1 MSLYHSSQAK
11 DNCGFGLMAHL
22 DGKQSHGLVETSLTA
37 LTRMTHR
44 GAVSADGKTGDGCGL
59 LLQLPSNFFKG
70 LAKELGFTLGKR
82 FAIGQIFFSNDPKKA
97 ERSKRILEDELR
109 KETLT
114 IAGWRKVPIDKDIC
128 GEVALE
134 TLPDIRQVFI
144 QAPPGWTE
152 EDLERRLFIARRR
165 AADKIL
171 NDVDYYVV
179 SLSCRVIVYKALV
192 MPKYLN
198 QFYPDLANKNLETA
212 ICLFHQRFSTNTA
225 PLWKFAQP
233 FRYLA
238 HNGEINTITGNR
250 NWASARQSK
259 FYSPLLPDLPHLEN
273 LVNQT
278 GSDSSSLDNMLEVML
293 AGGMDIFRALRLL
306 IPPAWAKRR
315 NMDPDL
321 KAFYEFNSM
330 HMEPWDGPAGIV
342 MTDGK
347 QIACTLD
354 RNGLRPA
361 RYVITKDRIL
371 TVASEIGVWDYDEA
385 DVIEKDRVGPGE
397 MLAADTSLGRVWRT
411 NKIDDLLKSRHPY
424 LEWLRE
430 NTIRLKSNPRIEK
443 RAAENYINEN
453 LQDLPIFEKLFNV
466 SLEECEQVIQVIAN
480 DSQEPTSSMG
490 DDTPMAVLS
499 TKSRNLFDYFRQQFA
514 QVTNPPIDPL
524 REASVMSLE
533 TCFGREHNVF
543 QETNGLAYRAII
555 GKPVLNY
562 AKLQQ
567 LKALD
572 QEYYQFQSISLNYP
586 ADGDLQ
592 QAVEDIADKAVE
604 LVRDGCVI
612 LQLTD
617 RDIQKGKLP
626 VHAVLATGAVH
637 QRLIKEGLRCD
648 TNIVVE
654 TATTRDPHQFAVLL
668 GVGATAISPY
678 LALQIINRLST
689 ESKLS
694 IDIVTARK
702 NYLIGI
708 NKGLLKILSK
718 MGISTIASYRSAQLF
733 ECIGLDQRIVKLCF
747 PNCVSR
753 IGGATFSDLHQA
765 ALLNSKKAWL
775 PQHKML
781 RSGQF
786 KFVHGGEYHSY
797 NPDVVTLLQKAVNS
811 GQFEDYQA
819 YADQVNHRPVAAL
832 RDMMK
837 PILAD
842 TPLPLDKVEN
852 KAAVLK
858 RFDSAGMSIGALS
871 PEAHESLAIAMN
883 TLGGRSNSG
892 EGGEDPARYGTIRN
906 SKIKQVASGR
916 FGVNADYLTSAEVLQ
931 IKIAQGAKPGEGGQ
945 LPGAKVTLEIAR
957 LRNATPGITLISPPP
972 HHDIYSIEDI
982 AQLIFD
988 LKQVNPAAL
997 VSVKLVSG
1005 PGVGTIAA
1013 GVAKAYADMITIAGH
1028 DGGTGAS
1035 PLTSVKYAGT
1045 PWELGLSEAHQAL
1058 IENGLRD
1065 KICLQVDG
1073 GLKTGLDVIKGA
1085 ILGADSFGFGTG
1097 PMVALGC
1104 KFLRIC
1110 HLNNCATGIATQN
1123 HQLREQH
1130 YQGLPEKVI
1139 NYFEFVATEVR
1150 DWLAKLGVESLD
1162 LLIGRTDLLSLIKGN
1177 TQQQKHLDLQVILD
1191 SAKRPDLTTGSNPN
1205 QAHYQNLKNPP
1216 FDKGL
1221 MNQKILKDVSGFT
1234 ADSKVINLSYKIKN
1248 YDRSVGA
1255 TLAGHL
1261 AKTKTELNE
1270 LQVNL
1275 SFTGIAGQSF
1285 GVWNYPGMNLVLTGD
1300 ANDYVGKGMSGG
1312 SIIVRSPADIQ
1323 YVASRGAII
1332 GNTCLYGAT
1341 GGKLFASGQAGER
1354 FAVRNSGAVTVVEGL
1369 GDHGCEY
1376 MTGGAVLVLGPV
1388 GENFAAGMTG
1398 GVAFVLDIR
1407 ETLEKNM
1414 NPGHVELFSFAEV
1427 ECDDYTEQLKD
1438 LLQQHILATNS
1449 PWARKITR
1457 NLEHYLDYFK
1467 LVVPKV
1473 TSQAVPEPS
1482 EHDYEPTGSD
1492 NNLTAAGAGKIRSLK
1507 SVPLRIIK

>member
-1 MSLYHSSQAK
+1 MTLYQSSQAK
-11 DNCGFGLMAHL
+11 DNCGFGLIAHI
-22 DGKQSHGLVETSLTA
+22 DGDQSHQLLQTSLTA

-44 GAVSADGKTGDGCGL
+44 GAISSDGKSGDGCGVL
-59 LLQLPSNFFKG
+59 IQMPKSYFKKVAAEIG
-70 LAKELGFTLGKR
+70 LNLGKR
-82 FAIGQIFFSNDPKKA
+82 FGIGQIFLSKDPKK
-97 ERSKRILEDELR
+97 SKQSKQVLEQELI

-114 IAGWRKVPIDKDIC
+114 IVGWRKVPIDQNVC
-128 GEVALE
+128 GDVALKTIPNIE
-134 TLPDIRQVFI
+134 QLFV

-152 EDLERRLFIARRR
+152 EDFERRLFIARRR
-165 AADKIL
+165 AADQIK
-171 NDVDYYVV
+171 NDLDYYVV
-179 SLSCRVIVYKALV
+179 SLSCMVIVYKALV
-192 MPKYLN
+192 MPKYLDR
-198 QFYPDLANKNLETA
+198 FYPDLADENMKTA
-212 ICLFHQRFSTNTA
+212 ISLFHQRFSTNTA

-233 FRYLA
+233 FRFLA
-238 HNGEINTITGNR
+238 HNGEINTISGNR
-250 NWASARQSK
+250 NWATARQAK
-259 FYSPLLPDLPHLEN
+259 FYSPLLPDLSRLES

-306 IPPAWAKRR
+306 VPPAWAKRR
-315 NMDPDL
+315 NMDPAL

-342 MTDGK
+342 MTNGK

-361 RYVITKDRIL
+361 RYVITKDRLL
-371 TVASEIGVWDYDEA
+371 TVASEVGVWDYNES
-385 DVIEKDRVGPGE
+385 DVVEKDRVGPGE
-397 MLAADTSLGRVWRT
+397 MLAADVTEGKIWRT

-430 NTIRLKSNPRIEK
+430 NTIRLKSNPRLEQK
-443 RAAENYINEN
+443 AAEKYINEN
-453 LQDLPIFEKLFNV
+453 LKNLSIFEKLFNV
-466 SLEECEQVIQVIAN
+466 SLEESEQIIRVIAN
-480 DSQEPTSSMG
+480 NSQEPTSSMG

-499 TKSRNLFDYFRQQFA
+499 TQPRNLFDYFRQQFA

-562 AKLQQ
+562 AKIQQ
-567 LKALD
+567 LKELD
-572 QEYYQFQSISLNYP
+572 QDYYQFNSISLNYP
-586 ADGDLQ
+586 KEQSLEKTIQ
-592 QAVEDIADKAVE
+592 KIADQAVE
-604 LVRDGCVI
+604 LVKNGCVI

-617 RDIQKGKLP
+617 RDIQQGMIP
-626 VHAVLATGAVH
+626 AHAVLVTGAVH

-648 TNIVVE
+648 ANIVVE
-654 TATTRDPHQFAVLL
+654 TATTRDPHHFAVLL

-689 ESKLS
+689 EDKLET
-694 IDIVTARK
+694 DIVTARK
-702 NYLIGI
+702 NYLVGI
-708 NKGLLKILSK
+708 NKGLMKIMSK

-733 ECIGLDQRIVKLCF
+733 ECVGLDSKIIESCF
-747 PNCVSR
+747 PKILSR
-753 IGGATFSDLHQA
+753 IGGATFEDLHQA
-765 ALLNSKKAWL
+765 SLINENYAWL
-775 PQHKML
+775 PHHKL
-781 RSGQF
+781 KRSGQL
-786 KFVHGGEYHSY
+786 KYVHGAEYHSY
-797 NPDVVTLLQKAVNS
+797 NPDVVSLLQQAVTS
-811 GQFEDYQA
+811 GQYGDFQI
-819 YADQVNHRPVAAL
+819 YADTVNQRPVATL
-832 RDMMK
+832 RDMMQLR
-837 PILAD
+837 LAYQ
-842 TPLPLDKVEN
+842 PLNIEQVEE
-852 KAAVLK
+852 KSSLLT

-883 TLGGRSNSG
+883 TIGGRSNSG
-892 EGGEDPARYGTIRN
+892 EGGEDPERYNTIKN
-906 SKIKQVASGR
+906 SKIKQIASGR
-916 FGVNADYLTSAEVLQ
+916 FGVSASYLTSAEVLQ

-945 LPGAKVTLEIAR
+945 LPGSKVTVEIAK
-957 LRNATPGITLISPPP
+957 LRNSTPGVTLISPPP

-988 LKQVNPAAL
+988 LKQVNPKAL
-997 VSVKLVSG
+997 ISVKLVSG

-1013 GVAKAYADMITIAGH
+1013 GVAKAYADMITISGY

-1058 IENGLRD
+1058 VENNLRD

-1110 HLNNCATGIATQN
+1110 HLNNCATGVATQN
-1123 HQLREQH
+1123 QILRQQH
-1130 YQGLPEKVI
+1130 FHGLPEKVI
-1139 NYFEFVATEVR
+1139 NYFEFVAQEVR
-1150 DWLAKLGVESLD
+1150 EWLAKLAVSNLD
-1162 LLIGRTDLLSLIKGN
+1162 ELIGRTDLLDLLEGQTN
-1177 TQQQKHLDLQVILD
+1177 QQKNLNLQIILD
-1191 SAKRPDLTTGSNPN
+1191 SAKRPKTK
-1205 QAHYQNLKNPP
+1205 QCHYQNKPNTP
-1216 FDKGL
+1216 FDEGL
-1221 MNQKILKDVSGFT
+1221 LNQKILKDVVNYDKQST
-1234 ADSKVINLSYKIKN
+1234 SIKLNYQIKN

-1255 TLAGHL
+1255 SLSGFL
-1261 AKTKTELNE
+1261 SQREPSEEKNSNNCLNQKE
-1270 LQVNL
+1270 INL

-1285 GVWNYPGMNLVLTGD
+1285 GVWNYPGINLTLVGD

-1312 SIIVRSPADIQ
+1312 RICIKSPSDIQ
-1323 YVASRGAII
+1323 YVASRGSII

-1354 FAVRNSGAVTVVEGL
+1354 FAVRNSGAISVVEGV

-1376 MTGGAVLVLGPV
+1376 MTGGTILILGPV

-1398 GVAFVLDIR
+1398 GIAYVLDLR
-1407 ETLEKNM
+1407 ETLSKNI
-1414 NPGHVELFSFAEV
+1414 NPEHVECFHFSEN
-1427 ECDDYTEQLKD
+1427 ECDDYTDELKS
-1438 LLQQHILATNS
+1438 LIEEHIQQTDS
-1449 PWARKITR
+1449 PWGRKILR
-1457 NLEHYLDYFK
+1457 NFDHYLDYFM
-1467 LVVPKV
+1467 LVIPKAS
-1473 TSQAVPEPS
+1473 TENDHTQPS
-1482 EHDYEPTGSD
+1482 EPIDITTNFRPSS
-1492 NNLTAAGAGKIRSLK
+1492 N
-1507 SVPLRIIK
+1507 VPLRIVK

>member
-11 DNCGFGLMAHL
+11 DNCGFGLIAHL
-22 DGKQSHGLVETSLTA
+22 DGKQSHQLLKTAITA

-44 GAVSADGKTGDGCGL
+44 GAISSDGKTGDGCGL
-59 LLQLPSNFFKG
+59 LIQLPTDFFKSVAAD
-70 LAKELGFTLGKR
+70 LNFPLGER
-82 FAIGQIFFSNDPKKA
+82 FGIGQIFLSKDPIKA
-97 ERSKRILEDELR
+97 KLAKQTLEQELL

-114 IAGWRKVPIDKDIC
+114 VLGWRNVPVDQEVC
-128 GEVALE
+128 GKIAIESMPTIE
-134 TLPDIRQVFI
+134 QVFVN
-144 QAPPGWTE
+144 APPAWTK

-165 AADKIL
+165 AADKIK
-171 NDVDYYVV
+171 NDEDYYVS
-179 SLSCRVIVYKALV
+179 SLSCMVIVYKALV
-192 MPKYLN
+192 MPKYLDR
-198 QFYPDLANKNLETA
+198 FYLDLSNDKLETA
-212 ICLFHQRFSTNTA
+212 IILFHQRFSTNTA
-225 PLWKFAQP
+225 PLWKYAQP
-233 FRYLA
+233 FRFLA
-238 HNGEINTITGNR
+238 HNGEINTISGNR
-250 NWASARQSK
+250 NWATARQST
-259 FYSPLLPDLPHLEN
+259 FYSPLLPDLGNLKS
-273 LVNQT
+273 LVNQS

-306 IPPAWAKRR
+306 VPPAWANRK
-315 NMDPDL
+315 NMDPEL

-342 MTDGK
+342 MSNGT

-371 TVASEIGVWDYDEA
+371 TVASEVGVWDYNEE

-397 MLAADTSLGRVWRT
+397 MLAADVSTGRVWRT
-411 NKIDDLLKSRHPY
+411 NKIDDKLKSRHPY

-430 NTIRLKSNPRIEK
+430 NTIRLRSNPRLEK
-443 RAAENYINEN
+443 QAAEDYINEN
-453 LQDLPIFEKLFNV
+453 IKNLPVFEKLFNV
-466 SLEECEQVIQVIAN
+466 SLEECEQVIRVIAN

-499 TKSRNLFDYFRQQFA
+499 TQQRNLFDYFRQQFA

-524 REASVMSLE
+524 RETSVMSLE

-562 AKLQQ
+562 AKLKQ
-567 LKALD
+567 LKELD
-572 QEYYQFQSISLNYP
+572 QEYYQFQSISLNYSKEL
-586 ADGDLQ
+586 GLE
-592 QAVEDIADKAVE
+592 QAIQSITDEAIR
-604 LVRDGCVI
+604 LVKDGCVI

-617 RDIQKGKLP
+617 RDIDKDKIP
-626 VHAVLATGAVH
+626 VHAALATGAVH
-637 QRLIKEGLRCD
+637 QRLIAEGLRCA

-654 TATTRDPHQFAVLL
+654 TATARDPHHFAVLI

-689 ESKLS
+689 ESKLNT
-694 IDIVTARK
+694 DIVAARK
-702 NYLIGI
+702 NYLKGI

-733 ECIGLDQRIVKLCF
+733 EVVGLDHKIIKTCF
-747 PNCVSR
+747 PKIVSR
-753 IGGATFSDLHQA
+753 INGATFEDLQNETLRNA
-765 ALLNSKKAWL
+765 EVAWQPFKKI
-775 PQHKML
+775 K
-781 RSGQF
+781 RSGQL
-786 KFVHGGEYHSY
+786 KFVHGGEYHAY
-797 NPDVVTLLQKAVNS
+797 NPDVVSLLQKAVLS
-811 GQFEDYQA
+811 GEYSDYQQ
-819 YADQVNHRPVAAL
+819 YADVVNNRPVAAL
-832 RDMMK
+832 RDLMK
-837 PILAD
+837 VKLTDKPLKLESVEETKNIL
-842 TPLPLDKVEN
+842 T
-852 KAAVLK
+852 

-871 PEAHESLAIAMN
+871 PEAHEALAIAMN
-883 TLGGRSNSG
+883 TIGGRSNSG
-892 EGGEDPARYGTIRN
+892 EGGEDPARFDSIKN

-916 FGVNADYLTSAEVLQ
+916 FGVNAAYLRSAEVLQ

-988 LKQVNPAAL
+988 LKQVNPKAL
-997 VSVKLVSG
+997 ISVKLVSG

-1058 IENGLRD
+1058 VENGLRD

-1123 HQLREQH
+1123 ETLRQEH
-1130 YQGLPEKVI
+1130 FTGLPEKVI
-1139 NYFEFVATEVR
+1139 NYFEFVAIEVR
-1150 DWLAKLGVESLD
+1150 QWLSKLGVSSLNQ
-1162 LLIGRTDLLSLIKGN
+1162 LIGRTDLLSIIKGESD
-1177 TQQQKHLDLQVILD
+1177 QQKHLNLQVILD
-1191 SAKRPDLTTGSNPN
+1191 SAKRPNSS
-1205 QAHYQNLKNPP
+1205 QAHYQGIKNPP
-1216 FDKGL
+1216 FDLGEL
-1221 MNQKILKDVSGFT
+1221 NQQILKDFREIESDGQK
-1234 ADSKVINLSYKIKN
+1234 SKLEYSIKN

-1255 TLAGHL
+1255 SLAGYLTTVASKHNDNNKL
-1261 AKTKTELNE
+1261 IEHHVQLN
-1270 LQVNL
+1270 
-1275 SFTGIAGQSF
+1275 FKGIAGQSF
-1285 GVWNYPGMNLVLTGD
+1285 GVWNHPGMELTLTGD

-1312 SIIVRSPADIQ
+1312 TITVKSPENIQ

-1354 FAVRNSGAVTVVEGL
+1354 FAVRNSGAISVIEGV

-1398 GVAFVLDIR
+1398 GIAFILDLR
-1407 ETLEKNM
+1407 ETLAKNI
-1414 NPGHVELFSFAEV
+1414 NPEHVECFSFSDN
-1427 ECDDYTEQLKD
+1427 ECDDYIEQLKD
-1438 LLQQHILATNS
+1438 MLEQHVAATTS
-1449 PWARKITR
+1449 PWGEKILK
-1457 NLEHYLDYFK
+1457 NFDNYLNYFI
-1467 LVVPKV
+1467 LIVPKA
-1473 TSQAVPEPS
+1473 SCASEDIEDDSLQPAPS
-1482 EHDYEPTGSD
+1482 KFTPQGV
-1492 NNLTAAGAGKIRSLK
+1492 
-1507 SVPLRIIK
+1507 VPLRIVK

>member
-22 DGKQSHGLVETSLTA
+22 DGEQSHNLVETSLTA

-44 GAVSADGKTGDGCGL
+44 GAVSSDGKTGDGCGL
-59 LLQLPSNFFKG
+59 LLQLPRDFFKA

-82 FAIGQIFFSNDPKKA
+82 FAIGQIFLNRDPKKA
-97 ERSKRILEDELR
+97 QRNKRILEQELR

-114 IAGWRKVPIDKDIC
+114 IAGWRKVPVDKTIC
-128 GEVALE
+128 GDIALK
-134 TLPDIRQVFI
+134 TLPVIEQLFI

-165 AADKIL
+165 AADNIK
-171 NDVDYYVV
+171 NDEDYYVV

-192 MPKYLN
+192 MPNYLN
-198 QFYPDLANKNLETA
+198 QFYPDLADKNLKTA

-238 HNGEINTITGNR
+238 HNGEINTISGNR
-250 NWASARQSK
+250 DWASARQSK
-259 FYSPLLPDLPHLEN
+259 FYSPLLPDLPHLEH

-306 IPPAWAKRR
+306 IPPAWAQRR
-315 NMDPDL
+315 NMDPEL

-342 MTDGK
+342 MTNGK

-385 DVIEKDRVGPGE
+385 NVVEKDRVGPGE
-397 MLAADTSLGRVWRT
+397 MLAADISQGRIWRT

-430 NTIRLKSNPRIEK
+430 NTIRLRSNPRIEQ

-453 LQDLPIFEKLFNV
+453 LKDLPIFEKLFNV

-480 DSQEPTSSMG
+480 NSQEPTSSMG

-524 REASVMSLE
+524 RESSVMSLE

-572 QEYYQFQSISLNYP
+572 QEYYQFQSISLNYSV
-586 ADGDLQ
+586 DGNLK
-592 QAVEDIADKAVE
+592 QAVEAICDKAVQ

-648 TNIVVE
+648 TNIIVE

-668 GVGATAISPY
+668 GVGATVISPY

-694 IDIVTARK
+694 TDIVTARK

-733 ECIGLDQRIVKLCF
+733 ECIGLDPEIVNTCF
-747 PNCVSR
+747 PKCISR
-753 IGGATFSDLHQA
+753 IGGATFDDLHQV
-765 ALLNSKKAWL
+765 ALNNARKAWL
-775 PQHKML
+775 PQQKMQ
-781 RSGQF
+781 RSGQL

-811 GQFEDYQA
+811 GLYEDYQA
-819 YADQVNHRPVAAL
+819 YADQVNHRPVATL

-837 PILAD
+837 PVLAEM
-842 TPLPLDKVEN
+842 PLALEQIEDKT
-852 KAAVLK
+852 AILK

-883 TLGGRSNSG
+883 TIGGRSNSG
-892 EGGEDPARYGTIRN
+892 EGGEDPARYGTLKN
-906 SKIKQVASGR
+906 SKIKQIASGR
-916 FGVNADYLTSAEVLQ
+916 FGVTAEYLSSAEVLQ

-988 LKQVNPAAL
+988 LKQVNPAAMI
-997 VSVKLVSG
+997 SVKLVSG

-1123 HQLREQH
+1123 HQLRDEH

-1150 DWLAKLGVESLD
+1150 FWLAKLGLESLD
-1162 LLIGRTDLLSLIKGN
+1162 LLIGRTDLLTIIEGN

-1191 SAKRPDLTTGSNPN
+1191 SAKRPDSN
-1205 QAHYQNLKNPP
+1205 QAHYKGIKNPP

-1221 MNQKILKDVSGFT
+1221 MNQKILKDVTGFT
-1234 ADSKVINLSYKIKN
+1234 ADTSVINLNYRIKN

-1255 TLAGHL
+1255 TLAGYL
-1261 AKTKTELNE
+1261 AKQKAHRND
-1270 LQVNL
+1270 LQINL

-1312 SIIVRSPADIQ
+1312 KIIIRSPADIQ

-1354 FAVRNSGAVTVVEGL
+1354 FAVRNSGASCVVEGM

-1398 GVAFVLDIR
+1398 GIAFVLDLR
-1407 ETLEKNM
+1407 ETLDKNV
-1414 NPGHVELFSFAEV
+1414 NPGHVETFSFAEV
-1427 ECDDYTEQLKD
+1427 ECDDYTEQLNS
-1438 LLQQHILATNS
+1438 LLQEHILATNS
-1449 PWARKITR
+1449 PWAKKITR
-1457 NLEHYLDYFK
+1457 NFEHYLDYFK

-1473 TSQAVPEPS
+1473 SSQTVPEPT
-1482 EHDYEPTGSD
+1482 EHGLDHKTDHHG
-1492 NNLTAAGAGKIRSLK
+1492 NIRSLK
-1507 SVPLRIIK
+1507 SVPLRVIK

>member
-22 DGKQSHGLVETSLTA
+22 DGKQSHELVERSLTA

-44 GAVSADGKTGDGCGL
+44 GAVSSDGKTGDGCGL
-59 LLQLPSNFFKG
+59 LLQLPRPFFKE
-70 LAKELGFTLGKR
+70 LANELGFTLGKR
-82 FAIGQIFFSNDPKKA
+82 FAVGQIFLSKDPEKA
-97 ERSKRILEDELR
+97 KNSKRVLENELR

-114 IAGWRKVPIDKDIC
+114 IAGWREVPLDTSIC
-128 GEVALE
+128 GDIALQ
-134 TLPDIRQVFI
+134 TLPQIEQLFI

-165 AADKIL
+165 AADQIK
-171 NDVDYYVV
+171 NDDDYYVV

-192 MPKYLN
+192 MPNYLN
-198 QFYPDLANKNLETA
+198 QFYSDLANKKLETA

-259 FYSPLLPDLPHLEN
+259 FYSPLLPDLPHLEH

-342 MTDGK
+342 MTNGK

-361 RYVITKDRIL
+361 RYVITKDRVL

-397 MLAADTSLGRVWRT
+397 MLAADISEGRIWRT

-430 NTIRLKSNPRIEK
+430 NTIRLSSNPRIEK
-443 RAAENYINEN
+443 QATENYINEN
-453 LQDLPIFEKLFNV
+453 LKDLPIFEKIFNV

-480 DSQEPTSSMG
+480 NSQEPTSSMG

-499 TKSRNLFDYFRQQFA
+499 TQSRNLFDYFRQQFA

-533 TCFGREHNVF
+533 TCFGQEHNVF

-586 ADGDLQ
+586 ENGDLQ
-592 QAVEDIADKAVE
+592 QAVEDIANKAVE
-604 LVRDGCVI
+604 LVRAGCVI
-612 LQLTD
+612 LQLSD
-617 RDIQKGKLP
+617 RDIQKGKIP

-694 IDIVTARK
+694 TDIITARK

-733 ECIGLDQRIVKLCF
+733 ECIGLDPAIIKACF
-747 PNCVSR
+747 PDCLSR
-753 IGGATFSDLHQA
+753 IGGATFDDLHQT
-765 ALLNSKKAWL
+765 ALLNARKAWL
-775 PQHKML
+775 PQKKMQ

-786 KFVHGGEYHSY
+786 KFVYGGEYHSY

-811 GQFEDYQA
+811 ELYEDYQA
-819 YADQVNHRPVAAL
+819 YADQVNHRPVATL
-832 RDMMK
+832 RDMMSLK
-837 PILAD
+837 LAEN
-842 TPLPLDKVEN
+842 PLPLEQVEDKT
-852 KAAVLK
+852 AVLK

-871 PEAHESLAIAMN
+871 PEAHEALAVAMN
-883 TLGGRSNSG
+883 TIGGRSNSG
-892 EGGEDPARYGTIRN
+892 EGGEDPARYGSLKN
-906 SKIKQVASGR
+906 SKIKQIASGR
-916 FGVNADYLTSAEVLQ
+916 FGVNAAYLSSAEVLQ

-988 LKQVNPAAL
+988 LKQVNPKAL

-1123 HQLREQH
+1123 QQLREQH

-1139 NYFEFVATEVR
+1139 NYFEFVAKEVR
-1150 DWLAKLGVESLD
+1150 LWLAKLGVPSLD
-1162 LLIGRTDLLSLIKGN
+1162 LLIGRTDLLSLIEGH
-1177 TQQQKHLDLQVILD
+1177 TSQQRHLDLQVILD
-1191 SAKRPDLTTGSNPN
+1191 SAKRPDSSKPANLA
-1205 QAHYQNLKNPP
+1205 QAHYQGLTNPP
-1216 FDKGL
+1216 FDKGV
-1221 MNQKILKDVSGFT
+1221 MNQKILKGVTGFT
-1234 ADSKVINLSYKIKN
+1234 ADTKVINLSYKLKN

-1261 AKTKTELNE
+1261 AKQQTASSE
-1270 LQVNL
+1270 QQINL

-1312 SIIVRSPADIQ
+1312 SIVVRSPADIQ

-1354 FAVRNSGAVTVVEGL
+1354 FAVRNSGATSVVEGV

-1398 GVAFVLDIR
+1398 GIAFILDLR
-1407 ETLEKNM
+1407 DLLEKNV
-1414 NPGHVELFSFAEV
+1414 NPGHVETFSFAEV
-1427 ECDDYTEQLKD
+1427 ECDEYTEQLKD

-1449 PWARKITR
+1449 PWARKIAR
-1457 NLEHYLDYFK
+1457 NFEHYLDYFK

-1473 TSQAVPEPS
+1473 SSQAVPQPNAPDFDDRS
-1482 EHDYEPTGSD
+1482 SNNPAGSS
-1492 NNLTAAGAGKIRSLK
+1492 NGGTLSLK